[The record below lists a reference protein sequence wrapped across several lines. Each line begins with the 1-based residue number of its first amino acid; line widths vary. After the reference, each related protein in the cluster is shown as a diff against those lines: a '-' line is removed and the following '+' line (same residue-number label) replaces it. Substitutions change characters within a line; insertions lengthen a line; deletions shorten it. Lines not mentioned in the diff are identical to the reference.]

1 MRRREFIACL
11 GGTAAAWS
19 IAARAQQA
27 NRPLVGFIG
36 TTSSE
41 GTERWVAGFRAGLA
55 ERGFVEGRNVSV
67 EYSWANNQ
75 YEQLPAI
82 VDVFVRRGAAA
93 IVLMGAA
100 NGPLAAKR
108 VTATIPILFLVG
120 SDPVEIGLVASL
132 NRPGGNLTGVTT
144 LSRELLPKR
153 LELLRE
159 LMPNVNTVG
168 MLINPANPNSAREV
182 REMQA
187 LAGSGGWRVRVIA
200 AGGDA
205 DLNGVF
211 ATLAQEQVGAFITST
226 DASFANRRNQIIALA
241 LHHMIPGVHSRA
253 EDVEAGGLISYGANN
268 RESSRQVGIYAGRI
282 LSGETPADL
291 PVTQPIKFELAINLK
306 TAKAIGLAVPE
317 SFLLRADEVIE

>member
-1 MRRREFIACL
+1 VKRRTFIAGL
-11 GGTAAAWS
+11 GSVVAWPL
-19 IAARAQQA
+19 AVRAQQA
-27 NRPLVGFIG
+27 NRPLVGFIA

-41 GTERWVAGFRAGLA
+41 GTERWVTGFRSGLA

-67 EYSWANNQ
+67 EYRWADNQ

-82 VDVFVRRGAAA
+82 VGDFVRRRAAA
-93 IVLMGAA
+93 IVLMGAV
-100 NGPLAAKR
+100 NGPLSAKR

-168 MLINPANPNSAREV
+168 MLINPANPNSEREV

-200 AGGDA
+200 AGGEA

-211 ATLAQEQVGAFITST
+211 ATLTQEQAGAFITGT
-226 DASFANRRNQIIALA
+226 DASFADRRNQIVALA
-241 LHHMIPGVHSRA
+241 LRHLIPGVYNRR
-253 EDVEAGGLISYGANN
+253 EDIEAGGLISYGANN
-268 RESSRQVGIYAGRI
+268 RESARQVGIYTGRI

>member
-1 MRRREFIACL
+1 MRRREFIAGL
-11 GGTAAAWS
+11 GSAAAWPGV
-19 IAARAQQA
+19 ARAQQA

-41 GTERWVAGFRAGLA
+41 GTERWVIGFRAGLA

-67 EYSWANNQ
+67 EYRWADNQ

-82 VDVFVRRGAAA
+82 VDEFVRRRAAA
-93 IVLMGAA
+93 IVLMGAV

-159 LMPNVNTVG
+159 LMPNVNTIG
-168 MLINPANPNSAREV
+168 MLINPANPNSEREV

-211 ATLAQEQVGAFITST
+211 ATLAQEQAGAFITGT
-226 DASFANRRNQIIALA
+226 DASFANRRDQIIALA
-241 LHHMIPGVHSRA
+241 LRYMIPGVYNRR
-253 EDVEAGGLISYGANN
+253 EDIEAGGLISYGANN
-268 RESSRQVGIYAGRI
+268 RESSRQVGIYTGRI

-291 PVTQPIKFELAINLK
+291 PVTQPIKFELVINLK